1 METTCGFKSHLPHR
15 VKKSQTKW
23 SGSFFDRSGS
33 GLEPRFKVSAPL
45 RSAQS
50 RGPPDLVRPI
60 FRRLCLPARSV
71 RSMWSTG
78 PHSPHLPPAETGLNP
93 GSRSPLR
100 SAQSRGPPDLVRP
113 IFRRL
118 CLPARSVRSM
128 WSTGPHSPHLPP
140 AGTGLNPG
148 SRSPLRSYIY

>member
-15 VKKSQTKW
+15 AKKSQTKW

-78 PHSPHLPPAETGLNP
+78 PHSPHLPLAGADLNP

-100 SAQSRGPPDLVRP
+100 SGPRKAEVHRTSCAPSSADYACRLGRFVACGPPDHTHP
-113 IFRRL
+113 IFR
-118 CLPARSVRSM
+118 
-128 WSTGPHSPHLPP
+128 
-140 AGTGLNPG
+140 
-148 SRSPLRSYIY
+148 LRERT

>member
-1 METTCGFKSHLPHR
+1 M
-15 VKKSQTKW
+15 
-23 SGSFFDRSGS
+23 GSS
-33 GLEPRFKVSAPL
+33 
-45 RSAQS
+45 
-50 RGPPDLVRPI
+50 PI
-60 FRRLCLPARSV
+60 FRIGQKRV
-71 RSMWSTG
+71 RPNGLALFLTEAG
-78 PHSPHLPPAETGLNP
+78 ADLNP

-148 SRSPLRSYIY
+148 SRSPLRSAQSRGPPDLVRPIFRRLCLPAWSVRSMWSTGPHSPHLPLAGTDLNPGSRSPLRSYIYY